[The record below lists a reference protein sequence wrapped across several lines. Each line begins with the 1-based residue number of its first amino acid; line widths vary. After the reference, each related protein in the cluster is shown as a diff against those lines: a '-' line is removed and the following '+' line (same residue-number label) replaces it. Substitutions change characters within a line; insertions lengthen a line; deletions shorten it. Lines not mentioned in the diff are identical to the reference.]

1 MSELQPTPTPTSDAD
16 DSDDSAARARKRR
29 AVIRRGWSVSAAS
42 AADATVHEQRFDL
55 SGDGGTV
62 ICEVGDG
69 AGADATGACV
79 SDSAICLAR
88 YLERNRAAVDGKS
101 ILELGCGSGFLGL
114 VAAALGARS
123 VDLTDLDNAL
133 PLAER
138 NCQRFRNARG
148 PAAEVRAAAL
158 PWGLSPTRDYDVVL
172 VADCLLR
179 DAAHL
184 YAPLCDTLAD
194 CLRSDNKGYFA
205 CEQRTSD
212 LQPFFDR
219 LHELEITALLITDLH
234 PSYSAPEIFVYELE
248 LDTSG
253 NKTRQQRASTESSN
267 SS

>member
-1 MSELQPTPTPTSDAD
+1 MAQLQPAHGHSSD

-29 AVIRRGWSVSAAS
+29 AVIRRGWSASVASTSDAA
-42 AADATVHEQRFDL
+42 VRELRFDL
-55 SGDGGTV
+55 GGDGV
-62 ICEVGDG
+62 ITCEVDDGD
-69 AGADATGACV
+69 DATGACV

-253 NKTRQQRASTESSN
+253 NKTRKQRASTESSN

>member
-1 MSELQPTPTPTSDAD
+1 MAELQPTPAPCADDAD

-29 AVIRRGWSVSAAS
+29 AVIRRGWSNTVAS
-42 AADATVHEQRFDL
+42 SSDATVHEHRFDL
-55 SGDGGTV
+55 GGDGGTV
-62 ICEVGDG
+62 ICEVDDS
-69 AGADATGACV
+69 AGAV

-88 YLERNRAAVDGKS
+88 YLERNRAAVDGKTV
-101 ILELGCGSGFLGL
+101 LELGCGSGFLGL

-138 NCQRFRNARG
+138 NCQRFRDARG

-158 PWGLSPTRDYDVVL
+158 PWGLSPTREYDVVL

-179 DAAHL
+179 DASHL

>member
-1 MSELQPTPTPTSDAD
+1 MDSLQPTPTPATDGD
-16 DSDDSAARARKRR
+16 DSDDSSARARKRR
-29 AVIRRGWSVSAAS
+29 AVIRRGWSDSVAS
-42 AADATVHEQRFDL
+42 ASDAMIRELRFDL
-55 SGDGGTV
+55 GSDCGTV
-62 ICEVGDG
+62 TCEVDDG
-69 AGADATGACV
+69 ADACV

-88 YLERNRAAVDGKS
+88 YLERNRAAVAGKS

-138 NCQRFRNARG
+138 NCERFRNARG

-158 PWGLSPTRDYDVVL
+158 PWGLSPTSDYDVVL